1 MKNWT
6 LVVLGT
12 LAGASMMIA
21 STACS
26 ATSSGADGSAGYGGS
41 DAAGAGGTS
50 AAGAGGSAAA
60 GAGGGTAGAGGGGA
74 NVIAAFGDGA
84 CKTCLLAKVTTGKV
98 PADPTKGIPSEIDCS
113 KVVDNCGA
121 NNETCKPATDCVATA
136 QPKNPTNLDCA
147 VESCALNISSEP
159 KANEFFSCL
168 ALNCATECGATL
180 GFSNTG
186 PGKCN

>member
-60 GAGGGTAGAGGGGA
+60 GAGGTAAAGAGGGGSDVTSA
-74 NVIAAFGDGA
+74 FAAGK
-84 CKTCLLAKVTTGKV
+84 CQTCLQTGLKSTL
-98 PADPTKGIPSEIDCS
+98 PAMPNLNIPNPIDCT
-113 KVVDNCGA
+113 KVVAGCGA
-121 NNETCKPATDCVATA
+121 NNEKCKVATDCVAAA

-147 VESCALNISSEP
+147 VESCALNLTTAEP
-159 KANEFFSCL
+159 NEFFACL
-168 ALNCATECGATL
+168 ANDCAADCGATK
-180 GFSNTG
+180 GFMNTAM
-186 PGKCN
+186 CVQ